1 MTAFVLEVID
11 DGNAIP
17 DNLSIG
23 QFQGRQA
30 LPVASRWCDVLYIVL
45 RNWHRFTIR
54 NMGFDEITSCP
65 PCKERE
71 RRAVEDCY
79 SQVDSFF

>member
-23 QFQGRQA
+23 QFQGRHA
-30 LPVASRWCDVLYIVL
+30 LPVASRWCDVLYIVF

-65 PCKERE
+65 PRKERE